1 MRRRIK
7 EKSISIIHTI
17 RKCSGFTLIEL
28 TVAIILLSILVA
40 LASSI
45 YSNYINK
52 AKVAIAESALDT
64 TRDNLEIYNMDN
76 LKYPDSIDFIDCID
90 EKNRVVFSPTFC
102 KQLKND
108 LDSIESYI
116 YASEDNS
123 YVLKARAKDS
133 KKTLITL
140 TPQNIVK
147 QDN

>member
-123 YVLKARAKDS
+123 YVLKARAKDV
-133 KKTLITL
+133 KNTLITTNSIKL
-140 TPQNIVK
+140 TK
-147 QDN
+147 